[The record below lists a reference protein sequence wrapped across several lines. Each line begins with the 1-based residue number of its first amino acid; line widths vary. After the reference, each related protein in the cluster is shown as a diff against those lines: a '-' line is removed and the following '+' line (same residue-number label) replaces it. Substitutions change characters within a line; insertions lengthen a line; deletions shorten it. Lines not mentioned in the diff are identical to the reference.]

1 MHNYNFT
8 YRQQGLSLIELMVA
22 LALGIIVIFG
32 ITTSLVSISQ
42 SSRIQNRNAD
52 LQETADAALSYVAF
66 RMRNALSTPCERY
79 NKIESENLVVG
90 SLSGSVSS
98 DPSDPTQN
106 ETIDS
111 DQATTISDLITGL
124 GISVTGKD
132 VSRNFSGTATNY
144 RTDDITLLSIG
155 DRLTPQ
161 NDITFVSTGVSFAGT
176 FIFPRVGNK
185 TLYAVTDCE
194 KMNIFRAV
202 RTVASGSTS
211 LAFPANTIESAY
223 RVADL
228 SIVSPL
234 DVTTISIDDN
244 ARLSDRT
251 LFIPSGG
258 SLMDNVELMRI
269 IFGID
274 IDKDGVTDRYV
285 TSSELAQVA
294 TAFSDATVLSADIY
308 VLVSTSRADRSLST
322 SYSLSLPDTATP
334 MTIDSSGAVL
344 SSPLKVPANTDITFT
359 DQVQRK
365 VFMRSVVFR
374 NNAITL

>member
-90 SLSGSVSS
+90 SLAGSVSS

-111 DQATTISDLITGL
+111 TQATTISNLITGL

-194 KMNIFRAV
+194 KMNIFRAT

-344 SSPLKVPANTDITFT
+344 SSPLKVPANTDIMFT

>member
-111 DQATTISDLITGL
+111 TQATTISNLITGL